1 MSLSQA
7 QAFALTQLIEVP
19 LIMLMAHYYHVKWQ
33 RSLGFAVLASTLT
46 HPLAWWFTW
55 FINVI
60 VFSPHRWVWFAIT
73 EGTVWL
79 VESVILSKG
88 LRLSWAKGLYIS
100 AVANAHSAGFGLC
113 L

>member
-1 MSLSQA
+1 M
-7 QAFALTQLIEVP
+7 
-19 LIMLMAHYYHVKWQ
+19 
-33 RSLGFAVLASTLT
+33 
-46 HPLAWWFTW
+46 
-55 FINVI
+55 NVI
-60 VFSPHRWVWFAIT
+60 VFSPHRWIWFAIT
-73 EGTVWL
+73 EGMVWL

>member
-55 FINVI
+55 FMNVI
-60 VFSPHRWVWFAIT
+60 VFSPHPWVWFAIT